1 VSEIQ
6 ATYLIVVLAIVA
18 IGFLALSYSGMLFGK
33 TGYLTLSFTDKPGD
47 IDTSNVSS
55 ISVTVDKVKVH
66 RAGTGGSADNE
77 VNDSPAT
84 GQEAAKESNDT
95 DANEVTAQWD
105 TIVDSPHTY
114 DLLQLV
120 NNPTQ
125 VFAGKTLTAGKYTQ
139 IRLEVSKAVITFKDG
154 STANVTVPSNRFY
167 WVRSFDIVQGKT
179 TTLTLDFNAAQTV
192 SQDGQGKYIIAP
204 VAKVVSTTS

>member
-1 VSEIQ
+1 MKVS
-6 ATYLIVVLAIVA
+6 
-18 IGFLALSYSGMLFGK
+18 LSEMMQNSKKKRPRHPKSQETEAHQEQKEEAQPK
-33 TGYLTLSFTDKPGD
+33 TKAEK
-47 IDTSNVSS
+47 VSKKKKES
-55 ISVTVDKVKVH
+55 
-66 RAGTGGSADNE
+66 REEE

-139 IRLEVSKAVITFKDG
+139 IRLEVSKTIITFKDG

-179 TTLTLDFNAAQTV
+179 TTLTLDFNAAQTI